1 MVDALAA
8 VLAELTAQD
17 KARLAEASRTEVEV
31 VAERHRR
38 LS

>member
-17 KARLAEASRTEVEV
+17 KARLAEASRAEVDAV
-31 VAERHRR
+31 SERHRR
-38 LS
+38 LG